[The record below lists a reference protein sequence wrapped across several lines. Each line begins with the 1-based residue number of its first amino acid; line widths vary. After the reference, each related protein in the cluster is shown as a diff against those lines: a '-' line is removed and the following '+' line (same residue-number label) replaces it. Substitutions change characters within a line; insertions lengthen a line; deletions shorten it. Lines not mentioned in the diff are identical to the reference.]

1 MKTEIEQNNQSSNL
15 QTIDYKDILQLKNHI
30 NPHSRMYNR
39 KRTNFSAKQQRG
51 FAKAIKRARIMALL
65 PFVSH

>member
-1 MKTEIEQNNQSSNL
+1 MKKETESINQSSTP
-15 QTIDYKDILQLKNHI
+15 QRIDYKDILQLKNHV

-39 KRTNFSAKQQRG
+39 KRTNFSAKGQRS